1 MTNMALKIGGFE
13 KFSTIDYPDKI
24 ACVIFLKGCNFS
36 CGFCYNKELV
46 IPEFFDHR
54 KNILESEIYYFLD
67 RRKGQLEAVV
77 ITGGEPTIYGEE
89 LIDFIKKIKEKGYLV
104 KLDTNGSNPDVLEK
118 IVSQGLV
125 DYIAMDLKDD
135 FDNYSEYTSVPI
147 ENIKRSFEIIKN
159 TNISHEFRITTHPDL
174 TVEAFNKIID
184 LTKGHKVFVQDFVNK
199 NTIKSYENYSTIYNK
214 LSKSDSLYILR
225 D

>member
-1 MTNMALKIGGFE
+1 MSLKISGLE
-13 KFSTIDYPDKI
+13 KLSTIDYPDKL

-46 IPEFFDHR
+46 VPEFFNTR
-54 KNILESEIYYFLD
+54 KDMLESEIHYFLD

-77 ITGGEPTIYGEE
+77 LTGGEPTIYGQE

-104 KLDTNGSNPDVLEK
+104 KLDTNGSNPEVLEK
-118 IVSQGLV
+118 IVSQNLV

-135 FDNYSEYTSVPI
+135 FDNYSEYTAVPV
-147 ENIKRSFEIIKN
+147 ENIKRSFEIVKN
-159 TNISHEFRITTHPDL
+159 AKTPHEFRITTHPDL
-174 TVEAFNKIID
+174 TINAFNKLVD
-184 LTKGHKVFVQDFVNK
+184 LAKGHKIYVQEFVNK
-199 NTIKSYENYSTIYNK
+199 NTIKSYKNYKTIYSK
-214 LSKSDSLYILR
+214 LSKSDSRYILR

>member
-1 MTNMALKIGGFE
+1 MSLKISSLE
-13 KFSTIDYPDKI
+13 KLSTIDYPDKL

-46 IPEFFDHR
+46 VPEFFNTR
-54 KNILESEIYYFLD
+54 KDMLESEIHYFLD

-77 ITGGEPTIYGEE
+77 LTGGEPTIYGQE

-118 IVSQGLV
+118 IVSQNLV

-135 FDNYSEYTSVPI
+135 FDNYSEYTAVPV
-147 ENIKRSFEIIKN
+147 ENIKRSFEIVKN
-159 TNISHEFRITTHPDL
+159 AKTPHEFRITTHPDL
-174 TVEAFNKIID
+174 TLNAFNKLVD
-184 LTKGHKVFVQDFVNK
+184 LAKGHKIYVQEFVNE
-199 NTIKSYENYSTIYNK
+199 NTIKSYKNYKTIYSK
-214 LSKSDSLYILR
+214 LSKSDSRYILR

>member
-1 MTNMALKIGGFE
+1 MALKIGGFE

-46 IPEFFDHR
+46 IPDFFDHR
-54 KNILESEIYYFLD
+54 KNILESEIHYFLD

-89 LIDFIKKIKEKGYLV
+89 LIVFIKKIKEKGYLV
-104 KLDTNGSNPDVLEK
+104 KLDTNGSNPHVLEK

-184 LTKGHKVFVQDFVNK
+184 LTKDHKVFVQDFVNK

-214 LSKSDSLYILR
+214 LSKSDSRYILR

>member
-1 MTNMALKIGGFE
+1 MSLKISSLE
-13 KFSTIDYPDKI
+13 KLSTIDYPDKL

-46 IPEFFDHR
+46 VPEFFNTR
-54 KNILESEIYYFLD
+54 KDMLESEIHYFLD

-77 ITGGEPTIYGEE
+77 LTGGEPTIYGQE

-104 KLDTNGSNPDVLEK
+104 KLDTNGSNPEVLEK
-118 IVSQGLV
+118 IVSQNLV

-135 FDNYSEYTSVPI
+135 FDNYSEYTAVPV
-147 ENIKRSFEIIKN
+147 ENIKRSFEIVKN
-159 TNISHEFRITTHPDL
+159 AKTPHEFRVTTHPDL
-174 TVEAFNKIID
+174 TLNAFNKLVD
-184 LTKGHKVFVQDFVNK
+184 LAKGHKIYVQEFVNE
-199 NTIKSYENYSTIYNK
+199 NTIKSYKNYKTIYSK
-214 LSKSDSLYILR
+214 LSKSNSRYILR

>member
-1 MTNMALKIGGFE
+1 MSLKISGLE
-13 KFSTIDYPDKI
+13 KLSTIDYPDKL

-46 IPEFFDHR
+46 VPEFFNTR
-54 KNILESEIYYFLD
+54 KDMLESEIHYFLD

-77 ITGGEPTIYGEE
+77 LTGGEPTIYGQE

-118 IVSQGLV
+118 IVSQNLV

-135 FDNYSEYTSVPI
+135 FDNYSEYTAVPV
-147 ENIKRSFEIIKN
+147 ENIKRSFEIVKN
-159 TNISHEFRITTHPDL
+159 AKTPHEFRITTHPDL
-174 TVEAFNKIID
+174 TLNAFNKLVD
-184 LTKGHKVFVQDFVNK
+184 LAKGHKIYVQEFVNE
-199 NTIKSYENYSTIYNK
+199 NTIKSYKNYKTIYSK
-214 LSKSDSLYILR
+214 LSKSDSRYILR

>member
-1 MTNMALKIGGFE
+1 MSLKISGLE
-13 KFSTIDYPDKI
+13 KLSTIDYPDKL

-46 IPEFFDHR
+46 VPEFFNTR
-54 KNILESEIYYFLD
+54 KDMLESEIHYFLD

-77 ITGGEPTIYGEE
+77 LTGGEPTIYGQE

-104 KLDTNGSNPDVLEK
+104 KLDTNGSNPEVLEK
-118 IVSQGLV
+118 IVSQNLV

-135 FDNYSEYTSVPI
+135 FDNYSEYTAVPV
-147 ENIKRSFEIIKN
+147 ENIKRSFEIVKN
-159 TNISHEFRITTHPDL
+159 AKTPHEFRITTHPDL
-174 TVEAFNKIID
+174 TLSAFNKLVD
-184 LTKGHKVFVQDFVNK
+184 LAKGHKIYVQEFVNE
-199 NTIKSYENYSTIYNK
+199 NTIKSYKNYKTIYSK
-214 LSKSDSLYILR
+214 LSKSDSRYILR

>member
-1 MTNMALKIGGFE
+1 MSLKISSLE
-13 KFSTIDYPDKI
+13 KLSTIDYPDKL

-46 IPEFFDHR
+46 VPEFFNTR
-54 KNILESEIYYFLD
+54 KDMLESEIHYFLD

-77 ITGGEPTIYGEE
+77 LTGGEPTIYGQE

-104 KLDTNGSNPDVLEK
+104 KLDTNGSNPEVLEK
-118 IVSQGLV
+118 IVSQNLV

-135 FDNYSEYTSVPI
+135 FDNYSEYTAVPV
-147 ENIKRSFEIIKN
+147 ENIKRSFEIVKN
-159 TNISHEFRITTHPDL
+159 AKTPHEFRVTTHPDL
-174 TVEAFNKIID
+174 TLNAFNKLVD
-184 LTKGHKVFVQDFVNK
+184 LAKGHKIYVQEFVNE
-199 NTIKSYENYSTIYNK
+199 NTIKSYKNYKTIYSK
-214 LSKSDSLYILR
+214 LSKSDSRYILR

>member
-1 MTNMALKIGGFE
+1 MSLKISSLE
-13 KFSTIDYPDKI
+13 KLSTIDYPDKL

-46 IPEFFDHR
+46 VPEFFNTR
-54 KNILESEIYYFLD
+54 KDMLESEIHYFLD

-77 ITGGEPTIYGEE
+77 LTGGEPTIYGQE

-104 KLDTNGSNPDVLEK
+104 KLDTNGSNPEVLEK
-118 IVSQGLV
+118 IVSQNLV

-135 FDNYSEYTSVPI
+135 FDNYSEYTAVPV
-147 ENIKRSFEIIKN
+147 ENIKRSFEIVKN
-159 TNISHEFRITTHPDL
+159 AKTPHEFRVTTHPDL
-174 TVEAFNKIID
+174 TLNTFNKLVD
-184 LTKGHKVFVQDFVNK
+184 LAKGHKIYVQEFVNE
-199 NTIKSYENYSTIYNK
+199 NTIKSYKNYKTIYSK
-214 LSKSDSLYILR
+214 LSKSDSRYILR

>member
-1 MTNMALKIGGFE
+1 MSLKISSLE
-13 KFSTIDYPDKI
+13 KLSTIDYPDKL

-46 IPEFFDHR
+46 VPEFFNTR
-54 KNILESEIYYFLD
+54 KDMLESEIHYFLD

-77 ITGGEPTIYGEE
+77 LTGGEPTIYGQE

-104 KLDTNGSNPDVLEK
+104 KLDTNGSNPEVLEK
-118 IVSQGLV
+118 IVSQNLV

-135 FDNYSEYTSVPI
+135 FDNYSEYTAVPV
-147 ENIKRSFEIIKN
+147 ENIKRSFEIVKN
-159 TNISHEFRITTHPDL
+159 AKTPHEFRITTHPDL
-174 TVEAFNKIID
+174 TLNAFNKLVD
-184 LTKGHKVFVQDFVNK
+184 LAKGHKIYVQEFVNE
-199 NTIKSYENYSTIYNK
+199 NTIKSYKNYKTIYSK
-214 LSKSDSLYILR
+214 LSKSDSRYILR